1 MTRQTQPQLR
11 TIKKENLSSRVYSE
25 IRNALMDGQFEPG
38 ERLTIS
44 HLAEEMG
51 VSITPVREAIFR
63 LVSEG
68 ALDMK
73 AATAVHVPIMTSKQ
87 LREIQLIRHLLEG
100 TAAERAAERI
110 TPAQLAELEAIQ
122 ERFVAAAS
130 QDPKLAS
137 LHNRAFHFR
146 LMAAGDMPTAYGIV
160 ESLWAGMGSLFQI
173 FHIRAA
179 PRDLKKDRHPHE
191 DVLNGL
197 RRGDGVAART
207 ALQADIRWGQ
217 LMIDWLEEHE
227 REQAERL
234 RAEASS

>member
-1 MTRQTQPQLR
+1 MQPQLK

-44 HLAEEMG
+44 HIAEHMG

-73 AATAVHVPIMTSKQ
+73 AATAVHVPIVTSRQ
-87 LREIQLIRHLLEG
+87 LREIQLIRQFLEG

-110 TPAQLAELEAIQ
+110 TPEQLAELEAIQ
-122 ERFVAAAS
+122 DRFVAAAS
-130 QDPKLAS
+130 HDPKLAS

-146 LMAAGDMPTAYGIV
+146 LMAAGDMPTAYNIV
-160 ESLWAGMGSLFQI
+160 ESLWVGMGSLFQI
-173 FHIRAA
+173 FHIRAE
-179 PRDLKKDRHPHE
+179 PRDLRKDRHPHE
-191 DVLNGL
+191 DVLNAL
-197 RRGDGVAART
+197 RRRDPAGTRT
-207 ALQADIRWGQ
+207 ALQADIAWGQ
-217 LMIDWLEEHE
+217 IMIDWLEERE
-227 REQAERL
+227 RAQAAGPRDGADL
-234 RAEASS
+234 